1 MYLASQSTPQKTTFN
16 EENNENS
23 NNQNNINNNEGNNNI
38 NEGNNLEEI
47 STSKK
52 DLELKNKLSNK
63 QPISSLSILSNDDF
77 TEFTYVLIK
86 SLEAKKISESKAKEL
101 IIDTLPENIKNPNET
116 FERITNKISEI
127 INCKEE
133 NSIEKIRKWLNTLYM
148 MCNNDEQK
156 TKENFLSLFLN
167 VKIYSPEEELVLNKK
182 VKKTLIPFK
191 DIIKQNL
198 ISDTGFISFINLRKI
213 MEDAKIEM
221 KDDYAQFL
229 FYQMKQFDNNQTSI
243 YNLKIQNLFDI
254 LENTEHDSKMNT
266 ESDIEISND
275 EYVQIITNFANQ
287 LSNYIKEKK
296 TNLRIILKDVIQ
308 NVQAEGMNEKLD
320 VVLIE
325 DFIGKMKE
333 IGIQINSD
341 LEIYCLFSRYKISD
355 DYEVISVD
363 LLEKELENFQINRI
377 NQIGQNNIG
386 EQVIEDVDEENEDNT
401 LN

>member
-1 MYLASQSTPQKTTFN
+1 
-16 EENNENS
+16 
-23 NNQNNINNNEGNNNI
+23 
-38 NEGNNLEEI
+38 
-47 STSKK
+47 
-52 DLELKNKLSNK
+52 
-63 QPISSLSILSNDDF
+63 
-77 TEFTYVLIK
+77 
-86 SLEAKKISESKAKEL
+86 
-101 IIDTLPENIKNPNET
+101 
-116 FERITNKISEI
+116 
-127 INCKEE
+127 
-133 NSIEKIRKWLNTLYM
+133 M

-221 KDDYAQFL
+221 KDDYAQYL
-229 FYQMKQFDNNQTSI
+229 FYQMKQFDNNETSI

-386 EQVIEDVDEENEDNT
+386 EQVIEDVEEENEDNT